1 MKREFLSHRKQYN
14 SMSLHNLAKKI
25 KAELQTTIRGKNK
38 LDKKY
43 QSVHNSPVKRESF
56 DRTIRI
62 NKKG

>member
-1 MKREFLSHRKQYN
+1 
-14 SMSLHNLAKKI
+14 MSLHNLAKKI